1 MSFGTALSG
10 INAATADLNVVSNNI
25 ANNNT
30 TGFKGSRPEFA
41 DLTAAVVAGNLGAG
55 NLAIGTGVQLAEVT
69 QQFTQGSLNFTGNP
83 LDMGIN
89 GQGFFRMNENGGI
102 VYTRA
107 GVFGVDRDGYIVN
120 RANQKLT
127 GYQADATGKL
137 TNTLG
142 DLKLS
147 TNDFPPQM
155 TSTVG
160 FGVNLDAQAVA
171 PDTTAHPFSPTDPD
185 SFNNSTSLTLYD
197 SEGVSHTLT
206 AYFIKDSAAANTWNL
221 QVTVDGTQTGVAL
234 GAATLSFNSDGS
246 LDTAASPQPLPATID
261 LTALGPALVPPV
273 NFGGKLAATGVDLD
287 FTNATQFGSPF
298 AVSELSQ
305 DGFSSGRLTGV
316 EIDKQGVL
324 FARYTNGQSRA
335 AGQVAL
341 ANFKNAS
348 GLQQLGASAWAE
360 SAASG
365 QPLVGAPG
373 SGTFGQIQSGALES
387 SNVELTDQLVSM
399 IKAQRNFQAN
409 AQVLST
415 NDQLT
420 QTIINLR

>member
-30 TGFKGSRPEFA
+30 TGFKGSRAEFA
-41 DLTAAVVAGNLGAG
+41 DLTAQVIAGNLGTG
-55 NLAIGTGVQLAEVT
+55 NLAIGTGVQLADVS
-69 QQFTQGSLNFTGNP
+69 QQFTQGSLNSTGNP
-83 LDMGIN
+83 LDLGIN
-89 GQGFFRMNENGGI
+89 GQGFFRMDDNGAI

-107 GVFGVDRDGYIVN
+107 GAFGTDSNGYIVN
-120 RANQKLT
+120 GDNQKLT

-142 DLKLS
+142 DIKLS
-147 TNDFPPQM
+147 TGDFPPQV
-155 TSTVG
+155 TSNVG
-160 FGVNLDAQAVA
+160 MGLNLDAQATA
-171 PDTTAHPFSPTDPD
+171 PDATAHPFSPTDPD
-185 SFNNSTSLTLYD
+185 SFNNSTSLTIYD

-206 AYFIKDSAAANTWNL
+206 AYFIKDSATPNTWNV
-221 QVTVDGTQTGVAL
+221 QVTVDGTQTGVTLKGGAL
-234 GAATLSFNSDGS
+234 TFKGDGT
-246 LDTAASPQPLPATID
+246 LDTAASPQPLQATID
-261 LTALGPALVPPV
+261 LTAVGPALVPPV
-273 NFGGKLAATGVDLD
+273 NFGGTLPTAGVNLD
-287 FTNATQFGSPF
+287 FKNATQFGSPF
-298 AVSELSQ
+298 AVSDLTQ

-316 EIDKQGVL
+316 DIDKSGMV
-324 FARYTNGQSRA
+324 FARYTNGQSRSV
-335 AGQVAL
+335 GQVAL

-348 GLQQLGASAWAE
+348 GLQQLGASTWAE

-387 SNVELTDQLVSM
+387 SNVDLTAQLVSM
-399 IKAQRNFQAN
+399 IQAQRNFQAN